1 MQIWDTAG
9 QEKYQSVQGVFYR
22 GADGCVLVYD
32 ITNTESFQSLKKW
45 KEEFLNAANISSE
58 NFPFIIVGNKS
69 DLITERKVNDK
80 RIQVAITKAT
90 QWCKENGDLKYYET
104 SAKTS
109 ENVKDMFQEI
119 GRKAI
124 MNQIGQM
131 YS

>member
-69 DLITERKVNDK
+69 DLITERKVNDNK
-80 RIQVAITKAT
+80 
-90 QWCKENGDLKYYET
+90 N
-104 SAKTS
+104 
-109 ENVKDMFQEI
+109 I
-119 GRKAI
+119 GG
-124 MNQIGQM
+124 NC
-131 YS
+131 